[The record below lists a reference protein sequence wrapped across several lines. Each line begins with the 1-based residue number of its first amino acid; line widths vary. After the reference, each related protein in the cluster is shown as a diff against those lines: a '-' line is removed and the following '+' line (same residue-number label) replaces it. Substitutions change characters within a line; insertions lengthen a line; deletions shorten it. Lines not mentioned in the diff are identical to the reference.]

1 MISRTILGF
10 CRECFRSM
18 TFFTRSTS
26 TCRVTAQRDTSVQL
40 KRALRGFSL
49 WTGLVCLA
57 LCGVANADLYRWTTK
72 DGMVHY
78 GDNMPSS
85 QAMDGY
91 DLINPSTGEVI
102 RHIDRAKTP
111 QELAA
116 EAATKTAAAQAAE
129 KKRAEEEAQAR
140 RDHMLLDLYSNTSD
154 LERARTQRLSEI
166 DGLINQTQNALDRA
180 NERSKHAQSK
190 SEQQA
195 AFRDMLQL
203 RKNLFDLQE
212 RRRETSK
219 RFDEDLRRFEQLQT
233 KDKSKPSDRASQ

>member
-1 MISRTILGF
+1 
-10 CRECFRSM
+10 
-18 TFFTRSTS
+18 
-26 TCRVTAQRDTSVQL
+26 
-40 KRALRGFSL
+40 
-49 WTGLVCLA
+49 
-57 LCGVANADLYRWTTK
+57 
-72 DGMVHY
+72 MVHY

-85 QAMDGY
+85 QAMEGY

-116 EAATKTAAAQAAE
+116 EAAAKTAAEQAAE

-154 LERARTQRLSEI
+154 LERARAQRLDEI
-166 DGLINQTQNALDRA
+166 DGLIKQTQNALDRA
-180 NERSKHAQSK
+180 NERSKHAQAS

-212 RRRETSK
+212 RRNDTSK
-219 RFDEDLRRFEQLQT
+219 RFDEDLRRFEQLQA
-233 KDKSKPSDRASQ
+233 KDKSKPSDQAGQ

>member
-1 MISRTILGF
+1 
-10 CRECFRSM
+10 M
-18 TFFTRSTS
+18 TFFTRSS
-26 TCRVTAQRDTSVQL
+26 SICRVAARRDTSVQL
-40 KRALRGFSL
+40 KRSLSGLSL
-49 WTGLVCLA
+49 WTSLVCLG
-57 LCGVANADLYRWTTK
+57 LSGVAHADLYRWTTK

-116 EAATKTAAAQAAE
+116 EAAAKKAEEQAAE
-129 KKRAEEEAQAR
+129 KKRTEEEAQAR

-154 LERARTQRLSEI
+154 LERAKSQRLSEI
-166 DGLINQTQNALDRA
+166 DGLIKQTQNALDRA
-180 NERSKHAQSK
+180 IERSKHAQAS
-190 SEQQA
+190 SEQKA
-195 AFRDMLQL
+195 AFKDMLQL

-212 RRRETSK
+212 RRNETAK
-219 RFDEDLRRFEQLQT
+219 RFDEDLRRFEQLQA
-233 KDKSKPSDRASQ
+233 KDKPEQSDQAVQ